1 VALSPALPVL
11 LCCLLTALCTW
22 GSRGRSE
29 FELRILSGTTRTSNC
44 IVQAADIGV
53 PMTFEFSVEK
63 VEHWLLP
70 PRMHGPRD
78 IFFTSTFRPFEE
90 APAGGEPDTSSPT
103 ERLSDQARTIDA
115 RAKHTG
121 GGGAVVAEGSP
132 PPPPPHF
139 CFLVRRPLRPFWR
152 PL

>member
-1 VALSPALPVL
+1 
-11 LCCLLTALCTW
+11 
-22 GSRGRSE
+22 
-29 FELRILSGTTRTSNC
+29 
-44 IVQAADIGV
+44 
-53 PMTFEFSVEK
+53 MTFEFSVEK

-90 APAGGEPDTSSPT
+90 APAGGGPDTSSPT

-152 PL
+152 PF